1 MVRSQVETSSHEGL
15 SIGGYALIYVVL
27 LVLTVATFLLSRHD
41 FGIWSTVIALAIAVA
56 KASLVALFFMQLW
69 EHGGTYRLAVATALL
84 WLALMIVFILADV
97 KTRFPLAV
105 PSNAP
110 MADQPVHGG
119 PGTGKPGPTQRQT
132 PP

>member
-1 MVRSQVETSSHEGL
+1 MVRSHVETRPHEGL
-15 SIGGYALIYVVL
+15 SIGRYALIYVVL

-41 FGIWSTVIALAIAVA
+41 FGIWSTVIAMVIAVT

-110 MADQPVHGG
+110 MADLPVHGG

-132 PP
+132 GP